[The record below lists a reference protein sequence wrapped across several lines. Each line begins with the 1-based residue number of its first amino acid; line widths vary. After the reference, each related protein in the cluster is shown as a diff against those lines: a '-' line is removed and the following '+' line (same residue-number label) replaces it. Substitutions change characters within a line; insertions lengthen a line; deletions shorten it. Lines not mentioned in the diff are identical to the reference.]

1 MGFTLIELLVV
12 IAIIAILAA
21 ILFPVFAQARAKARQ
36 ATCTSNL
43 KQIGMGAAMYAQD
56 YDERVLPVQTL
67 GVGKR
72 YYWWASFD
80 GATRN
85 DAEGLLY
92 PYMKNAQIQVCPEFS
107 NSLRTTLG
115 LTGYGYNYNCLS
127 PLVAPTYDV
136 RPVSLARIS
145 NVSETVQMTDSAR
158 LNTWQYAAP
167 TLEGN
172 AYLEPPSSDY
182 PTVHARHSGAANA
195 LWMDGHVKAFHV
207 LYRTGTFGYGN
218 NPDDFKKA
226 LLGDIDK
233 DGDFATDELFNGN

>member
-36 ATCTSNL
+36 ATCASNL

-72 YYWWASFD
+72 VYWWASFD
-80 GATRN
+80 GSNRN
-85 DAEGLLY
+85 ESEGLLY
-92 PYMKNAQIQVCPEFS
+92 PYMKNAQVQTCPEFS
-107 NSLRTTLG
+107 NSLRSTLG
-115 LTGYGYNYNCLS
+115 LTGYGYNYNYLS

-136 RPVSLARIS
+136 QPVSLARIA
-145 NVSETVQMTDSAR
+145 NVSETVQMADSAR
-158 LNTWQYAAP
+158 LNTWQYTTP

-182 PTVHARHSGAANA
+182 PTTHARHSGGANV
-195 LWMDGHVKAFHV
+195 LWVDGHVKVFRV

-218 NPDDFKKA
+218 SADDFRKA
-226 LLGDIDK
+226 VLGDIDS
-233 DGDFATDELFNGN
+233 DGNFATDELLDLE